1 MISLL
6 LDTHDRDLNIVLYK
20 DGKLLDNIKNKDTK
34 NHSEICIPLLERIL
48 EKNNITVHNLNEIIA
63 CIGPG
68 SFTGIRL
75 GVTIS
80 KTLAYT
86 LNIPIKTITSIE
98 MSYNPSIKEEYL
110 LQEEKN
116 GYYGAKNNNGELKDY
131 FYLTKGEF
139 NNWKNNHSYVI
150 TNDINLD
157 IIPNIIKNKKAQN
170 PHSIK
175 PLYIKKIEVEKW
187 FLRHVLMI

>member
-1 MISLL
+1 MKGARIMISLL
-6 LDTHDRDLNIVLYK
+6 LDTHDANLKIVLYK
-20 DGKLLDNIKNKDTK
+20 DGKLLDNIENKDTK

-48 EKNNITVHNLNEIIA
+48 EKNNLTVHNLNEIIA

-116 GYYGAKNNNGELKDY
+116 GYYGAKINKEELIDY
-131 FYLTKGEF
+131 FYLTKSEF
-139 NNWKNNHSYVI
+139 TNWKNNHSYVI
-150 TNDINLD
+150 NHDINLE
-157 IIPNIIKNKKAQN
+157 IIPNIIKNKKVQN

-175 PLYIKKIEVEKW
+175 PLYIKKIEAEK
-187 FLRHVLMI
+187 

>member
-6 LDTHDRDLNIVLYK
+6 LDTHDANIKIVLYK
-20 DGKLLDNIKNKDTK
+20 DGKLLDNIENKDTK

-48 EKNNITVHNLNEIIA
+48 EKNNLTVHNLNEIIA

-86 LNIPIKTITSIE
+86 LNIPIKTISSLE
-98 MSYNPSIKEEYL
+98 MCYNPSIKEEYL

-116 GYYGAKNNNGELKDY
+116 GYYGAKINKEELIDY
-131 FYLTKGEF
+131 FYLTKSEF
-139 NNWKNNHSYVI
+139 TNWKNSHSYVI
-150 TNDINLD
+150 NHDINLE
-157 IIPNIIKNKKAQN
+157 IIPNIIKNKKVQN

-175 PLYIKKIEVEKW
+175 PLYIKKIEVEK
-187 FLRHVLMI
+187 